1 MIRSLPYTKNL
12 LLTRLQKYY
21 LSCFLILMYHYW
33 TFKSWYLVRS
43 FIYKLVKNYFCTQI
57 CRIRPEQLCQGICS
71 YISKNIER
79 LKNTLRK
86 RKEAQSWFKI
96 SFELFMFFWCR
107 VTHLLTHWLNS
118 NVVTLFFNF
127 SRCTVWQKSW
137 KLLLDLLVCETC
149 RNEIPRWPMRSHQFY
164 MAPLVP
170 DKKHLFDQEKKFSN
184 WPKQSSLSSGTNIAC
199 WWWWLPIALIFW

>member
-1 MIRSLPYTKNL
+1 MLPSSANHCLPPVNEIILRWVENMIRSLPYTKNL

-43 FIYKLVKNYFCTQI
+43 FIYKLVKNYFCTQV
-57 CRIRPEQLCQGICS
+57 CRIRPEQLCQGICF

-107 VTHLLTHWLNS
+107 VTHSLTDWTRTLS
-118 NVVTLFFNF
+118 PYSSTFPVVPYD
-127 SRCTVWQKSW
+127 KSHESCSW
-137 KLLLDLLVCETC
+137 IC
-149 RNEIPRWPMRSHQFY
+149 
-164 MAPLVP
+164 
-170 DKKHLFDQEKKFSN
+170 
-184 WPKQSSLSSGTNIAC
+184 
-199 WWWWLPIALIFW
+199 